1 MRGWDLE
8 PRFKCEKEKHDP
20 QLGLE
25 RKYDVLG
32 NVTRDLD
39 NTTRTDTKLFVMFIK
54 REIVVNRS
62 KVKWLGYFIGGE
74 GVCVVF
80 GSDVHKRKVS
90 G

>member
-1 MRGWDLE
+1 
-8 PRFKCEKEKHDP
+8 
-20 QLGLE
+20 
-25 RKYDVLG
+25 
-32 NVTRDLD
+32 
-39 NTTRTDTKLFVMFIK
+39 MFIK

-90 G
+90 GQKEDEGGRREIQRLLNGYKHGLKKYGQDKQ